1 MLVRDR
7 LSVGDAFVE
16 VRGGELRVGDRYREQ
31 VLVVGE
37 GARVEVVP
45 THPINVPTRV
55 ATHIMVDVH
64 PPVVVEGEGSF
75 WVSVPYELEV
85 RVGDLAVAYLSPT
98 KVKFAVFGEVTG
110 GLLCRYSRSRAF
122 EGPVHE
128 VGKAPMLVRYESER
142 TALVD
147 IVVVPAYTPIYVRGE
162 GEYYYAAVKGKVSQG
177 VIVAVPAGPPPVEGV
192 REVRG
197 VRVAARIMRMF
208 REVFSE

>member
-1 MLVRDR
+1 MVKGS
-7 LSVGDAFVE
+7 LSIGDALVE
-16 VRGGELRVGDRYREQ
+16 VRGGELRVKDRYREQ
-31 VLVVGE
+31 VLMVGE
-37 GARVEVVP
+37 GAEVEVVP

-75 WVSVPYELEV
+75 WVNVPYELEV

-110 GLLCRYSRSRAF
+110 GLLCRYSKSRAF
-122 EGPVHE
+122 EKPVHD
-128 VGKAPMLVRYESER
+128 VGMAPMLVRYESER

-147 IVVVPAYTPIYVRGE
+147 IVVVPAYTPIYVKGE
-162 GEYYYAAVKGKVSQG
+162 GEYYYASVKGKVSQG
-177 VIVAVPAGPPPVEGV
+177 VIVANPVGPPPIEGV
-192 REVRG
+192 RKVKG

-208 REVFSE
+208 KEVFSE